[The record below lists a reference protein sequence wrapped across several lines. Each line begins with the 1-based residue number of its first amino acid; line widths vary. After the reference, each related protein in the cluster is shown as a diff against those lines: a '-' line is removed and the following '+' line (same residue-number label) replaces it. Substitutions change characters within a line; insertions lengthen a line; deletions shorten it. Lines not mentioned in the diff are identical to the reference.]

1 MPNPQVNCRVPE
13 EHHGLM
19 RLVAAK
25 LRESPEFAQV
35 LAGVIADMPEAPRP
49 VSGPEVM
56 EAIRDLQERLEAVEE
71 RLARD
76 VAVGDS
82 GVPEEASDSLLVPAR
97 NRVIPEE
104 DLREA
109 LRLSAAG
116 VSWDH
121 IAKHLGR
128 TKGGIY
134 KAAMRLAGKTPEVP

>member
-25 LRESPEFAQV
+25 LRKSPEFAEV
-35 LAGVIADMPEAPRP
+35 LAGVIADMPTAPEP

-56 EAIRDLQERLEAVEE
+56 EAIRDLQERLGTLEG
-71 RLARD
+71 RLAGD
-76 VAVGDS
+76 VAVEDSGAPGDS
-82 GVPEEASDSLLVPAR
+82 PASLLVPSR
-97 NRVIPEE
+97 HKPIPEE

-134 KAAMRLAGKTPEVP
+134 KAAMRFAGKTSEVP